1 MNTQQKVMIA
11 IGIILCIIGVVG
23 LIAGSGKG
31 QSGSNFSSILIT
43 VGVVNI
49 CMAFFKIFKK

>member
-1 MNTQQKVMIA
+1 MTTQQKVMIV
-11 IGIILCIIGVVG
+11 IGIILCVVGVVG
-23 LIAGSGKG
+23 VLTQAEKGSAGS
-31 QSGSNFSSILIT
+31 NLSSILIT